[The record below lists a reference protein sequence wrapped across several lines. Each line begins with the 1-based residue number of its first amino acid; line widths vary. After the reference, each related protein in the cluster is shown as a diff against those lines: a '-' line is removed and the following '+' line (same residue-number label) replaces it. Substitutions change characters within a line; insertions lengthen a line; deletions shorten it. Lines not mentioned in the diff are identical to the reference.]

1 MECHPIRG
9 AAVTFLID
17 GYNLMHAFGLARRDM
32 PAGALQKARQRFLDW
47 LAGAVD
53 GRNAA
58 VRVVFDSAKAA
69 DPSSETD
76 HRGVRVRFARGR
88 TADDEIE
95 ELLLAESRPS
105 EVTVVSNDGR
115 LREAARRRG
124 AAFQSSEDFTDWA
137 IAPHRATREPRPT
150 EPEKPEPAPTESEK
164 AAWLAAF
171 SRPPAKRRRR

>member
-1 MECHPIRG
+1 MDCHSIRG

-17 GYNLMHAFGLARRDM
+17 GYNLMHASGLARRDM
-32 PAGALQKARQRFLDW
+32 PSGALQKARQRFLDW
-47 LAGAVD
+47 LADAIE

-58 VRVVFDSAKAA
+58 IRVVFDSSKA
-69 DPSSETD
+69 TD
-76 HRGVRVRFARGR
+76 RCTESDYRSVKVRFARGR

-95 ELLLAESRPS
+95 ELLAAEPRPL

-124 AAFQSSEDFTDWA
+124 AAFQSNEEFTDWVIEPERVA
-137 IAPHRATREPRPT
+137 KPHATKS
-150 EPEKPEPAPTESEK
+150 EKPEPSPRESEN

-171 SRPPAKRRRR
+171 SRPPTKRRRR